1 MTSNFTQKI
10 LLLLLFG
17 LLGRQI
23 WAQKIVITGT
33 IIDDDTNE
41 AIAFANVYIKG
52 GIGTTSDLDGVFRL
66 EFDPKLAQN
75 DTLVANSLGY
85 TDNKKVFKRDL
96 AEQNISYRLSS
107 SSYTT
112 DVVEVVAGENPAN
125 EIMRNIVKNKKQ
137 NSISRFDSYKM
148 EMYSKVELDLD
159 NITPD
164 MKDKKMFKNFQFIF
178 DNIDSTS
185 DVTPFLP
192 AYVAERI
199 HDVIYLKS
207 AGERKEVLQA
217 QKVSGVNN
225 QSVVEFID
233 MMHEKYNIYD
243 NWITLL
249 SKEFISPFANG
260 GLNHYEYYIMDST
273 TIKGKWSYKLKFKPK
288 RKGESTFFGDF
299 WVSMDDYAIQIA
311 NMRMSPD
318 VNINL
323 VNRIIL
329 YAEYDLDSVGNWV
342 PVKEKTVIDF
352 SSNDKESG
360 GLSII
365 GRTTYMYKNF
375 DFAPTITPAEFKK
388 IDPSYVSL
396 KAVEQP
402 DSFWTTARHET
413 LNANEAGVYA
423 MIDSIKNV
431 PIYRT
436 WTNILTLLG
445 SGFYVAGPI
454 EIGEYWN
461 IFNYNQAEG
470 YRLGIGMGT
479 SVNFSKKLRIYGYGG
494 YGLKDHRWKYSGL
507 VQYVFNREKMTQ
519 IGAYYTNTITPEA
532 GNSEEQASQSMLSGF
547 LRRNVPPKLIAVREA
562 KVYYQHGWRNG
573 IQTRLALIHR
583 MLEPQETYYAVPT
596 NSFKFAFQPN
606 ANDTSNLHT
615 KFNTFEAVFK
625 LRFAYRERVLLGNFS
640 SISLG
645 SKYPIVVAQYTAGIA
660 GVLGSKYNYHKLAL
674 SIDDWFNVGVL
685 GWVDYNIEMGKT
697 FGTLPYLLLK
707 PHPGNEAYFYNVAAF
722 NSMNSF
728 EFVSDTYIQWRIEHH
743 MDGLI
748 LDRIPLIRKLK
759 WRNVIAFRGVWGTLS
774 NANRYANRFNHYDY
788 VDTGNVGTTR
798 PFYGGFGN
806 MPYLE
811 ASAGIENIF
820 KFLRVD
826 ALWRLTY
833 RDNPNTQKFSVRV
846 TLSFYF

>member
-1 MTSNFTQKI
+1 MMSLFLFS
-10 LLLLLFG
+10 LLSANLCG
-17 LLGRQI
+17 QN
-23 WAQKIVITGT
+23 IVITGV
-33 IIDDDTNE
+33 ILDDDTNE
-41 AIAFANVYIKG
+41 PVPFANVYVKG
-52 GIGTTSDLDGVFRL
+52 GIGTTSDLDGVFSL
-66 EFDPKLAQN
+66 EVDLKKAEN
-75 DTLVANSLGY
+75 DTLVASSLGY
-85 TDNKKVFKRDL
+85 TETKKLFKRDL
-96 AEQNISYRLSS
+96 ATQEISFRLGASNAS
-107 SSYTT
+107 FET
-112 DVVEVVAGENPAN
+112 VEVLAGENPAN
-125 EIMRNIVKNKKQ
+125 EIMRNIVKNKK
-137 NSISRFDSYKM
+137 NNTISRFDSYKM

-159 NITPD
+159 NITMD
-164 MKDKKMFKNFQFIF
+164 MKDRKVFKEFQFIF
-178 DNIDSTS
+178 DHIDSTS

-199 HDVIYLKS
+199 HEVVFLKS
-207 AGERKEVLQA
+207 AGERKEVLKA

-243 NWITLL
+243 NWITILD
-249 SKEFISPFANG
+249 KQFISPFANG

-273 TIKGKWSYKLKFKPK
+273 TVKGKWSYKLKFKPR

-299 WVSMDDYAIQIA
+299 WVSMDDYAIEIV
-311 NMRMSPD
+311 NMRMSPH

-329 YAEYDLDSVGNWV
+329 YAEYDIDSSGNWL
-342 PVKEKTVIDF
+342 PSKEKTVIDF

-375 DFAPTITPAEFKK
+375 DLKPSLTAAEFKK

-396 KAVEQP
+396 TAVEVP
-402 DSFWTTARHET
+402 DSFWNTARHEPLT
-413 LNANEAGVYA
+413 ANEAGIYN

-436 WTNILTLLG
+436 WTNVLTLLG
-445 SGFYVAGPI
+445 TGFQVLGPV
-454 EIGEYWN
+454 EIGEYWS
-461 IFNYNQAEG
+461 IFNYTQAEG
-470 YRLGIGMGT
+470 YRLGMGLGT
-479 SVNFSKKLRIYGYGG
+479 SLNFSKKLRLYGYAG
-494 YGLKDHRWKYSGL
+494 YGLKDHKWKYSGL
-507 VQYVFNREKMTQ
+507 FQYVFNRERMTQ
-519 IGAYYTNTITPEA
+519 IGAFYTNTITPEA
-532 GNSEEQASQSMLSGF
+532 GSSEELASQSMLSGF
-547 LRRNVPPKLIAVREA
+547 LRRKVPPKLLAVREA
-562 KVYYQHGWRNG
+562 KIYYQHGWKNG
-573 IQTRLALIHR
+573 LQARLALIHR
-583 MLEPQETYYAVPT
+583 SLAPQETYYDVPA
-596 NSFKFAFQPN
+596 NYFRYVFQPN
-606 ANDTSNLHT
+606 ADDSTTVDT
-615 KFNTFEAVFK
+615 KFTTFEAVFK

-645 SKYPIVVAQYTAGIA
+645 SKYPILVAQYTAGLK
-660 GVLGSKYNYHKLAL
+660 GVLGAQYNYHKLTF

-685 GWVDYNIEMGKT
+685 GWIDYNIEVGKV

-707 PHPGNEAYFYNVAAF
+707 SHPGNEAYFYNSAAF

-728 EFVSDTYIQWRIEHH
+728 EFASDAYIQWRIEHH

-748 LDRIPLIRKLK
+748 LDRIPLIRRLK
-759 WRNVIAFRGVWGTLS
+759 WRNVWAFRGVWGRL
-774 NANRYANRFNHYDY
+774 NQANRFANRFNHYDY
-788 VDTGNVGTTR
+788 PQALAMGATQ
-798 PFYGGFGN
+798 PFHGGFGA

-820 KFLRVD
+820 KVLRVD

-833 RDNPNTQKFSVRV
+833 RDNPLTQKFSIRV